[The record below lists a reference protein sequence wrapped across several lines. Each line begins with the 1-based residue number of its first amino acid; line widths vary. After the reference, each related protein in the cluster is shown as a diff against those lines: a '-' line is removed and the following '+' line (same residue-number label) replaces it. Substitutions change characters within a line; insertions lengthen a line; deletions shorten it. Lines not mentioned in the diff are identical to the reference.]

1 MFLKKRN
8 VPSEVVVKFE
18 EEKVSFVTN
27 NTLVMNLLHVNND
40 YFPTITMV

>member
-18 EEKVSFVTN
+18 EEKVSFVTIIHW
-27 NTLVMNLLHVNND
+27 L
-40 YFPTITMV
+40 